1 MARGVMALCRENRCQ
16 NLLNKVV
23 PQVSTCPCIG
33 IGVFLLSFW
42 QRDPFQEFI
51 VKEKEKENGKKI
63 IRGNGFHKLF

>member
-42 QRDPFQEFI
+42 QRDPFQNHMVI
-51 VKEKEKENGKKI
+51 GKGERKWK
-63 IRGNGFHKLF
+63 RNSMRE